1 LTGLVAV
8 VNMGPIEL
16 LLLLGTVA
24 ASIYL
29 IVESRSGVEA
39 VSVNRDPAEIISLA
53 VAQVPGGTASLRSSW
68 MPAGH
73 TDRSA
78 SFVYKR
84 RPSILLA
91 FVLLCCFIVPGILY
105 IVFGGKSQ
113 SLQVDVLGGS
123 ADGLTTVQVAASGG
137 TARRRGRRFLRQ
149 VQGRP
154 LTASPPAAALP
165 AESE

>member
-1 LTGLVAV
+1 MNGLMVAS
-8 VNMGPIEL
+8 VNLGPLEL
-16 LLLLGTVA
+16 LLLGAIA

-29 IVESRSGVEA
+29 IAESRGGTETIT
-39 VSVNRDPAEIISLA
+39 VNRDPAEIIALA
-53 VAQVPGGTASLRSSW
+53 VAQVPGGTASFRSSW

-84 RPSILLA
+84 RASILLA
-91 FVLLCCFIVPGILY
+91 FFLLWFFIVPGILY

-113 SLQVDVLGGS
+113 TLQVDVLGGS

-137 TARRRGRRFLRQ
+137 TARRRGRRFLNQIGDRAL
-149 VQGRP
+149 P
-154 LTASPPAAALP
+154 ASEPAAALP
-165 AESE
+165 AEGE

>member
-1 LTGLVAV
+1 MVALVNV
-8 VNMGPIEL
+8 GPIEML
-16 LLLLGTVA
+16 VLGAVA

-29 IVESRSGVEA
+29 IAESRGGVETIT
-39 VSVNRDPAEIISLA
+39 VNRDPAEIIALA
-53 VAQVPGGTASLRSSW
+53 VAQVPGGTASFRSSW

-91 FVLLCCFIVPGILY
+91 FILLCFFIVPGILY
-105 IVFGGKSQ
+105 LVFGGKSQ
-113 SLQVDVLGGS
+113 TLQVDVLGGS
-123 ADGLTTVQVAASGG
+123 SDGLTTVQVAASGG
-137 TARRRGRRFLRQ
+137 TARRRGRRFLKQ
-149 VQGRP
+149 VHGRS

-165 AESE
+165 AEAE

>member
-1 LTGLVAV
+1 MDGLMAV
-8 VNMGPIEL
+8 VNVGPITVL
-16 LLLLGTVA
+16 VLGAVA
-24 ASIYL
+24 ASVYL
-29 IVESRSGVEA
+29 IAESRGGVDT
-39 VSVNRDPAEIISLA
+39 VTVNRTPTEIISLA

-91 FVLLCCFIVPGILY
+91 LVLLCLFIVPGILY
-105 IVFGGKSQ
+105 LAFGGKSQ
-113 SLQVDVLGGS
+113 TLQVDVLGGS
-123 ADGLTTVQVAASGG
+123 SDGLTTVQVAASGG

-149 VQGRP
+149 VHGRS
-154 LTASPPAAALP
+154 LPANPSVTALP
-165 AESE
+165 MEAE